1 MQYLV
6 IDILHIEPSHRV
18 VWILL
23 YEFID
28 NSLKMNREKLF
39 WPFIELIFLESNLLS
54 IPNINKYLKNYIWKC
69 MLEKS

>member
-6 IDILHIEPSHRV
+6 IGIFHIEPSHRV

-28 NSLKMNREKLF
+28 NSLKSNREKLF
-39 WPFIELIFLESNLLS
+39 WPFIELIFLENNLLS
-54 IPNINKYLKNYIWKC
+54 IPNINKYF
-69 MLEKS
+69 

>member
-6 IDILHIEPSHRV
+6 IGILLIEPSYRV

-28 NSLKMNREKLF
+28 NLFKMNREKVF

-54 IPNINKYLKNYIWKC
+54 IPNINKH
-69 MLEKS
+69 

>member
-6 IDILHIEPSHRV
+6 IGILLIEPLYRV

-28 NSLKMNREKLF
+28 NSFKMNREKVF

-54 IPNINKYLKNYIWKC
+54 IPNINKH
-69 MLEKS
+69 